1 MSCRSWPNACCAVPR
16 ARSARAWPGDAYSYL
31 HLPMIAGVVLLAL
44 GMKKVLEYA
53 GDGNLHD
60 LSEALPSLPLAAM
73 YGGVALYL
81 LANVA
86 FKYRIVHSVNVHR
99 VIASALLI
107 ALVPIAAQMPALA
120 ALGLLT
126 AVMIGV
132 IAFEAVRF
140 SEIREQVR
148 HEEDAAVSRLGRDP

>member
-1 MSCRSWPNACCAVPR
+1 M
-16 ARSARAWPGDAYSYL
+16 ARDAYSYL

-53 GDGNLHD
+53 GDGTHHD
-60 LSEALPSLPLAAM
+60 LSEVLPTLPLVAM

-81 LANVA
+81 LSNVA
-86 FKYRIVHSVNVHR
+86 FKYRIARSANVQR
-99 VIASALLI
+99 LVVGALLL
-107 ALVPIAAQMPALA
+107 ALIPLAAQAPALA

-126 AVMIGV
+126 AVMAGV

-148 HEEDAAVSRLGRDP
+148 HEEDAAVSRLGRDH

>member
-1 MSCRSWPNACCAVPR
+1 VSLMAERVLR
-16 ARSARAWPGDAYSYL
+16 RVEGEERTRMARDAYTYL

-53 GDGNLHD
+53 GDGVHHE
-60 LSEALPSLPLAAM
+60 LSEALPALPLAAM

-81 LANVA
+81 LSNVA
-86 FKYRIVHSVNVHR
+86 FKYRIVRSANVHR
-99 VIASALLI
+99 MVVGTLLLALIPLT
-107 ALVPIAAQMPALA
+107 AQVPALA
-120 ALGLLT
+120 ALALLT
-126 AVMIGV
+126 AVMVGV

-148 HEEDAAVSRLGRDP
+148 HEEDAAVSRFGREP